1 MLYLINFKGLSKLFR
16 PSKQNTSELQKEKE
30 NIRKIAH
37 QRYRTN
43 ILFIFTLFV
52 LTITLYFC
60 WGIVNNP
67 ESNPDNVKSA
77 FALITAIVS
86 GLVGFVTG
94 KAIG

>member
-1 MLYLINFKGLSKLFR
+1 MLYSINLKNLKNIFQR
-16 PSKQNTSELQKEKE
+16 RQKTISPQKKE
-30 NIRKIAH
+30 NLRRQSH
-37 QRYRTN
+37 QRYRTD
-43 ILFIFTLFV
+43 ILFIFTLFT

-77 FALITAIVS
+77 FALITSIVS

-94 KAIG
+94 KAVG

>member
-1 MLYLINFKGLSKLFR
+1 MLYFINLNNLKNLFR
-16 PSKQNTSELQKEKE
+16 RGQPTISEKE
-30 NIRKIAH
+30 QQNLFNLTH
-37 QRYRTN
+37 QRYRTD
-43 ILFIFTLFV
+43 ILFLFTLFT

-77 FALITAIVS
+77 FALITSIVS

-94 KAIG
+94 KAIST

>member
-1 MLYLINFKGLSKLFR
+1 MLYSINLKNLKNTFKR
-16 PSKQNTSELQKEKE
+16 RQKTVSPQRKE
-30 NIRKIAH
+30 NFRSQSH
-37 QRYRTN
+37 QRYHTD
-43 ILFIFTLFV
+43 ILFIFTLFT

-77 FALITAIVS
+77 FALITSIVS

-94 KAIG
+94 KAVG